1 MWDEL
6 VNYFDLTVTKEDI
19 KKYNEMKK
27 KGAVKMTVQEALARL
42 QRIVGE
48 YENLTDK
55 INKSCYYE
63 EMPIR
68 EIKIM
73 LSELNELHMMIARKN
88 EYIKLLKE
96 CNMEYKNHKKNLN
109 KNDLEENKMNDDFE
123 KKVKEFLNYLE
134 QEILKDRKKHS
145 IDTNKLVDVNKSH
158 WFIDSCGAINNS
170 VFDTNDEDGEMRH
183 EIGNCYQTKED
194 AKKAMKKIK
203 IYTQLKDLALR
214 LNKGEMIR
222 WNDLKQSKYSIT
234 RDVET
239 NELVGT
245 SIYCYQDIGQIYC
258 LDSNFLNIAKRE
270 IGEKNLRKLFK

>member
-6 VNYFDLTVTKEDI
+6 VNFFDLTVTKEDI

-27 KGAVKMTVQEALARL
+27 KGAVKMTAQEALARL

-55 INKSCYYE
+55 INKSCYHE

-88 EYIKLLKE
+88 EYIKLLEE

-134 QEILKDRKKHS
+134 YEILKDRKK
-145 IDTNKLVDVNKSH
+145 T
-158 WFIDSCGAINNS
+158 F
-170 VFDTNDEDGEMRH
+170 
-183 EIGNCYQTKED
+183 Y
-194 AKKAMKKIK
+194 
-203 IYTQLKDLALR
+203 
-214 LNKGEMIR
+214 
-222 WNDLKQSKYSIT
+222 
-234 RDVET
+234 
-239 NELVGT
+239 
-245 SIYCYQDIGQIYC
+245 
-258 LDSNFLNIAKRE
+258 
-270 IGEKNLRKLFK
+270 

>member
-27 KGAVKMTVQEALARL
+27 KGARKMTVQEALARL
-42 QRIVGE
+42 QRIVSE

-55 INKSCYYE
+55 INKSCYHE

-88 EYIKLLKE
+88 EYIKLLEE
-96 CNMEYKNHKKNLN
+96 CNMEYKDYKKNSN

-183 EIGNCYQTKED
+183 KIGNCYQTKEE
-194 AKKAMKKIK
+194 AEKVVEKMK
-203 IYTQLKDLALR
+203 IYTRLKDLALR
-214 LNKGEMIR
+214 LNKGREVD
-222 WNDLKQSKYSIT
+222 WNSSAQAKWHIYYDHNDSLIT
-234 RDVET
+234 T
-239 NELVGT
+239 ISNH
-245 SIYCYQDIGQIYC
+245 SYQDLGQIYC

>member
-6 VNYFDLTVTKEDI
+6 VNSFDLTVTKEDI
-19 KKYNEMKK
+19 KRYNEMKK
-27 KGAVKMTVQEALARL
+27 KGVVKMTVQEALARL

-55 INKSCYYE
+55 INKSCYHE

-88 EYIKLLKE
+88 EYIKLLEE

-109 KNDLEENKMNDDFE
+109 KNDLKENKMNDDFE

-183 EIGNCYQTKED
+183 EIGNCYQTKEE
-194 AKKAMKKIK
+194 AKKVVEKIK
-203 IYTQLKDLALR
+203 IYTRLKDLALR
-214 LNKGEMIR
+214 LNKGEKID
-222 WNDLKQSKYSIT
+222 WDNSTSAKWSIGLSNSNNALQCCYAYKGQ
-234 RDVET
+234 DV
-239 NELVGT
+239 
-245 SIYCYQDIGQIYC
+245 GQIYC
-258 LDSNFLNIAKRE
+258 LDPDFLNIAKQE
-270 IGEKNLRKLFK
+270 IGEENLRKLFK